1 MNLKLKEKKMKLP
14 STNKRFAGKIMIALV
29 ALILPYTAVQAQS
42 FVTEDGYAEFKSNA
56 PLLTFTGT
64 SEKLAGLIDLD
75 ENLVDFFLDLETLD
89 TGIRLRNRH
98 MRDSYLETGQYRF
111 AEFTGSLITPF
122 DHKSDEEQQVVV
134 KGEFTMRGI
143 TKEMEIEG
151 TLRNN
156 GDNLEL
162 EASWVVL
169 LEDFNIRRPRVVFYE
184 LAEEQEI
191 TISATL
197 KRQ

>member
-1 MNLKLKEKKMKLP
+1 MKSP
-14 STNKRFAGKIMIALV
+14 SPNKRYANKVVITLIAL
-29 ALILPYTAVQAQS
+29 LLPLTVVEAQS
-42 FVTEDGYAEFKSNA
+42 FLTEDGYAEFKSNA

-64 SEKLAGLIDLD
+64 SDKLTGLIDLD
-75 ENLVDFFLDLETLD
+75 ENLVDFFIDLETLD

-111 AEFTGSLITPF
+111 AEFTGSLITSF
-122 DHKSDEEQQVVV
+122 DPESEEEQQVVV
-134 KGEFTMRGI
+134 KGNFTMRDI
-143 TKEMEIEG
+143 SREMEIEG
-151 TLRNN
+151 TLRNSG
-156 GDNLEL
+156 GDLEL